1 MTLDGDIVNP
11 QGSLTGG
18 SKRSEAVNLIS
29 REREINTL
37 AEQVEKL
44 KSDIDKKQKYI
55 GSSTLEVSALQGK
68 LVSATRLRNEA
79 EINFAKVS
87 ENLITLNSNS
97 ILSKKNL
104 PKKRI

>member
-37 AEQVEKL
+37 AEQ
-44 KSDIDKKQKYI
+44 I
-55 GSSTLEVSALQGK
+55 
-68 LVSATRLRNEA
+68 
-79 EINFAKVS
+79 
-87 ENLITLNSNS
+87 ENLKL
-97 ILSKKNL
+97 ILTKTKIYWN
-104 PKKRI
+104 KFA